1 MKIAIVSDIHL
12 GDEQCALINSKTR
25 KLTREYD
32 KFKKHVGQGNDFLV
46 LAGDILDF
54 SVSRYRDTYECAR
67 IFFNQVLEDDLARQ
81 FIYLPGNH
89 DANVW
94 HTVEHETNI
103 INQMDPDKKV
113 RRFRHSVPGVI
124 DDRQSEEWDKFY
136 LHGVTEKPKGSSAKY
151 GGLYIDKLIKG
162 NSVFNIA
169 HPNLHLVSDSGVGIL
184 ITHGHYFQ
192 QYWALAGWIAMA
204 VAKEDLAL
212 GALETHEIVG
222 MNFPLVQL
230 ACTGVG
236 QSGPLN
242 PVINKIQKDVKS
254 GELDLVR
261 KYVRN
266 MKKTIDD
273 LWKLERFDNW
283 LRFLNIREKLSDKL
297 LDFLEETLL
306 DKIEEISKKEGG
318 IARGNEKFQF
328 QQDVQMRMGTF
339 YQASLLELDT
349 ISKDKD
355 CVLTDLP
362 VPDTLVYGHTHI
374 PKPWKGERKLATLP
388 LEYTGGRIVRLMNCG
403 GWLKDKNG
411 VFRGAN
417 VFKYETGTS
426 GLRSEKVQ

>member
-1 MKIAIVSDIHL
+1 
-12 GDEQCALINSKTR
+12 
-25 KLTREYD
+25 
-32 KFKKHVGQGNDFLV
+32 
-46 LAGDILDF
+46 
-54 SVSRYRDTYECAR
+54 
-67 IFFNQVLEDDLARQ
+67 
-81 FIYLPGNH
+81 
-89 DANVW
+89 
-94 HTVEHETNI
+94 
-103 INQMDPDKKV
+103 
-113 RRFRHSVPGVI
+113 
-124 DDRQSEEWDKFY
+124 
-136 LHGVTEKPKGSSAKY
+136 
-151 GGLYIDKLIKG
+151 
-162 NSVFNIA
+162 
-169 HPNLHLVSDSGVGIL
+169 
-184 ITHGHYFQ
+184 
-192 QYWALAGWIAMA
+192 
-204 VAKEDLAL
+204 
-212 GALETHEIVG
+212 
-222 MNFPLVQL
+222 
-230 ACTGVG
+230 
-236 QSGPLN
+236 
-242 PVINKIQKDVKS
+242 
-254 GELDLVR
+254 
-261 KYVRN
+261 